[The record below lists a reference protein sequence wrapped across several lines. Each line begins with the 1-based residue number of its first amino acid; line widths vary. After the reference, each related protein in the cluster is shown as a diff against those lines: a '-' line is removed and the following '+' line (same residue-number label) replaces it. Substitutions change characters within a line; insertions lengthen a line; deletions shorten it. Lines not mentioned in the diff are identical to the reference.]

1 MSQISVS
8 GVHAVLTDR
17 KGKRHELG
25 EPTEGSLYGR
35 VLTLTFAVPSTV
47 KGSDFRTLTTWLG
60 EAHTT
65 KHIDPP
71 PPDARPGDTVSLVQ
85 RIELSL

>member
-1 MSQISVS
+1 MPLIRVS

-35 VLTLTFAVPSTV
+35 DLTLTFAVPTTV
-47 KGSDFRTLTTWLG
+47 RGSDFRTLTTWLG

-65 KHIDPP
+65 KHIDPI
-71 PPDARPGDTVSLVQ
+71 PDARPGDTVSLVQ

>member
-1 MSQISVS
+1 MTQISVS

-25 EPTEGSLYGR
+25 EPTAGSLYGR
-35 VLTLTFAVPSTV
+35 DLTLTFSVPSTV

-65 KHIDPP
+65 KHIDPI
-71 PPDARPGDTVSLVQ
+71 PDARDGDTVSLVQ